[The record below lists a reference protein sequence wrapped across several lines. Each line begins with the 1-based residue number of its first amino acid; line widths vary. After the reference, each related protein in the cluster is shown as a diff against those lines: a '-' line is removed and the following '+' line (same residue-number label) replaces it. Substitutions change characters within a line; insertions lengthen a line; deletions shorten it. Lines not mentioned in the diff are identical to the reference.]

1 MWTTTTFD
9 YTQTSLDLK
18 EDIFGSFGG
27 ILCWKN
33 NLEQKK
39 LLYK

>member
-33 NLEQKK
+33 NSEQKK